1 MNINEILNVV
11 STPTYIFDKNR
22 FVNEYKRL
30 EKEFTKIYSNFLVG
44 YSVKTNY
51 TLDILKTVKELG
63 GFLEV
68 VSDFE
73 YEIASKI
80 IDDSKI
86 IYNGPCKCNVI
97 SVNILSNGGKV
108 NADSIEELVEIE
120 NICKKNNLHLNVG
133 VRLDIDVGNDVN
145 SRFGIKDLD
154 KIEDFFRKSEV
165 LTLEG
170 IHCHITHAR
179 ELNYWELRTKTMI
192 SIAKRFNDFTE
203 IKYID
208 FGSNMYSDMKESL
221 RKQYGEDI
229 PDFKDY
235 ANIVATAMKEA
246 FPEENVKI
254 IIEAG
259 TPIVA
264 STMQLLASVKR
275 VKEKEDV
282 TYAILDTDQYQLGFI
297 AQVKQLPISIYNTK
311 EKPTPRRNVVMSG
324 FTCIEAD
331 YLNKVDECCLDKG
344 DYVLFENVGA
354 YSNVMAP
361 NFINV
366 VPSIVMKDLDG
377 RIKISKERTEYEDV
391 FKRYRRN

>member
-1 MNINEILNVV
+1 MNIRDVLEIT

-30 EKEFTKIYSNFLVG
+30 ENEFTKIYSNFLVG

-51 TLDILKTVKELG
+51 MLDILKSVKELG
-63 GFLEV
+63 GSLEV

-73 YEIASKI
+73 YTIASKI
-80 IDDSKI
+80 IDDSRI
-86 IYNGPCKCNVI
+86 IYNGPCKDNDI
-97 SVNILSNGGKV
+97 SIKILKNGGKV
-108 NADSIEELVEIE
+108 HADSMEELAELE
-120 NICKKNNLHLNVG
+120 KICIRDNLHLNVG
-133 VRLDIDVGNDVN
+133 VRLDIEVGNEEN

-154 KIEDFFRKSEV
+154 AIEFFFRTSSYLK
-165 LTLEG
+165 LEG
-170 IHCHITHAR
+170 IHCHISHAR
-179 ELNYWELRTKTMI
+179 ELCFWKVRANTMI
-192 SIAKRFNDFTE
+192 SIAKRFNKFTD

-208 FGSNMYSDMKESL
+208 FGSNMYSDMKKSL
-221 RKQYGEDI
+221 RKQYGDDI
-229 PDFKDY
+229 PTFKDY
-235 ANIVATAMKEA
+235 AEVVAVAMKEA
-246 FPEENVKI
+246 FPEEDVQI
-254 IIEAG
+254 ILEAG

-282 TYAILDTDQYQLGFI
+282 TYAILDTNQYQLGFI
-297 AQVKQLPISIYNTK
+297 AQVKQLPISIFNTSLN
-311 EKPTPRRNVVMSG
+311 PTERKNLIMSG

-331 YLNKVDECCLDKG
+331 YLNSLEECKLDKG

-366 VPSIVMKDLDG
+366 IPSVVMKDLDG
-377 RIKISKERTEYEDV
+377 SYKISKERTDYEDV
-391 FKRYRRN
+391 FRKYRQN